1 MVITHWP
8 WHLWMRRWLHL
19 KLRNASLFS
28 AAYLH
33 SRSLL
38 AVSEALRKR
47 RSVPR
52 VRRQNT
58 GGLNR
63 QQTRRRNSTSSARED
78 EQPTGPDYNP
88 ENPYHVSN
96 AFIIKVMHKHA
107 RNIHTL
113 PVKSLEWFRF
123 FFSPRLPLF
132 DQKYSKNS
140 NIVKYY
146 YNLKELFSVN
156 ITIFAAFNITILNI
170 FLIYLILF

>member
-1 MVITHWP
+1 MQNSSTLDDHYTLTLTFVNEVVITSKAQKC
-8 WHLWMRRWLHL
+8 LA
-19 KLRNASLFS
+19 LR
-28 AAYLH
+28 AAYLR

-63 QQTRRRNSTSSARED
+63 QQTRRRNATSSARED

-96 AFIIKVMHKHA
+96 AFFIKVMHEH
-107 RNIHTL
+107 RHIHTL
-113 PVKSLEWFRF
+113 PVK
-123 FFSPRLPLF
+123 
-132 DQKYSKNS
+132 
-140 NIVKYY
+140 
-146 YNLKELFSVN
+146 
-156 ITIFAAFNITILNI
+156 ILDSSSHQDC
-170 FLIYLILF
+170 LYLIKNTVIL

>member
-1 MVITHWP
+1 MQNSSTLDDHYTLTVTFVNEVVITSKAQKC
-8 WHLWMRRWLHL
+8 LA
-19 KLRNASLFS
+19 LR
-28 AAYLH
+28 AAYLR

-63 QQTRRRNSTSSARED
+63 QQARRRNSTSSARED

-96 AFIIKVMHKHA
+96 AFIKVMHKH
-107 RNIHTL
+107 RSTHSTGQKIG
-113 PVKSLEWFRF
+113 F

-132 DQKYSKNS
+132 DQKHSKNS
-140 NIVKYY
+140 DIVEYY
-146 YNLKELFSVN
+146 YNLKQLFSM
-156 ITIFAAFNITILNI
+156 
-170 FLIYLILF
+170 LI

>member
-1 MVITHWP
+1 MQNSSTLDDHYTLTVTFVNEVVITSKAQKC
-8 WHLWMRRWLHL
+8 LA
-19 KLRNASLFS
+19 LR
-28 AAYLH
+28 AAYLR

-63 QQTRRRNSTSSARED
+63 QQARRRNSTSSARED

-96 AFIIKVMHKHA
+96 AFFIKVMHKH
-107 RNIHTL
+107 RSIYTL
-113 PVKSLEWFRF
+113 LVKR
-123 FFSPRLPLF
+123 
-132 DQKYSKNS
+132 
-140 NIVKYY
+140 
-146 YNLKELFSVN
+146 
-156 ITIFAAFNITILNI
+156 
-170 FLIYLILF
+170 LILLLTKTAFI